1 MTEPFEPVVMHLP
14 LTSTLVE
21 KMVTDV
27 RISAAF
33 LAAPPAGGHHYC
45 LQGSVGLGG

>member
-33 LAAPPAGGHHYC
+33 LAAPPAGGHHCC
-45 LQGSVGLGG
+45 LQ